1 MMSVFGNEC
10 VDMFAFMIKE
20 YALIVLIRF
29 QTSSLVVDLFF
40 YRSIVI

>member
-20 YALIVLIRF
+20 YALIDLIRF
-29 QTSSLVVDLFF
+29 QA
-40 YRSIVI
+40 